1 MWTRN
6 IRSVKYFVFLLFF
19 AVTAQAQ
26 QQPLTQQQ
34 QCTNY
39 QQELVLSDISYQELR
54 ARCGNI
60 MRQAYELEK
69 HVQEL
74 KNEVVK
80 LKEEVAKLKE
90 QVKDATG
97 VAE

>member
-1 MWTRN
+1 MER
-6 IRSVKYFVFLLFF
+6 RFVRYLVFFLFF
-19 AVTAQAQ
+19 ATTAIAQ

-34 QCTNY
+34 QCTNH
-39 QQELVLSDISYQELR
+39 QQELVLSDITYQELR

-60 MRQAYELEK
+60 IRQAYEAESKIKMLEDD
-69 HVQEL
+69 
-74 KNEVVK
+74 NAK

-97 VAE
+97 IAE